1 MLRAF
6 YVQRYERSYKDAS
19 STAGDALTDWLL
31 AVYRRRTVRHALVG
45 LGYLDIT
52 RSPPF
57 MPRKTPDFRERLRH
71 LQINDDGDGS
81 CNYIISSPQM
91 ILSM

>member
-1 MLRAF
+1 
-6 YVQRYERSYKDAS
+6 
-19 STAGDALTDWLL
+19 
-31 AVYRRRTVRHALVG
+31 
-45 LGYLDIT
+45 
-52 RSPPF
+52 